1 MNLERLGQMTREER
15 IKLYNRPDSTHTKI
29 TPIEYAEQPP
39 GAWGEAYRR
48 IVQARERAKKR
59 ETGRT

>member
-1 MNLERLGQMTREER
+1 MNLERLGEMTREER
-15 IKLYNRPDSTHTKI
+15 IKLYHRPDSTHLKI
-29 TPIEYAEQPP
+29 KPLEYGEQAP

-59 ETGRT
+59 EAGK